1 MIVTGY
7 QSKGAIAGDRISNLS
22 TRRIDGFGASAGRID
37 GFGTSARRIDGFGA
51 SARRVIVTRYQPKE

>member
-7 QSKGAIAGDRISNLS
+7 QSKGAIAGDRISNSS

-37 GFGTSARRIDGFGA
+37 GYWTSAKR
-51 SARRVIVTRYQPKE
+51 